1 MNSKLW
7 IRKALTLCMM
17 VALVATYSMVALA
30 NTGKAVGELIVT
42 GNSSGADAPFVIV
55 NGEAAKSG
63 RTIFS
68 SSTISTPDGAGAIVN
83 LGKAGKIELAPKTNL
98 TLSFD
103 NASISGELSTGSLTV
118 LNAAQS
124 VNIKTSTGETFVL
137 NSGETASAE
146 GVKTAAAD
154 HRDANGTCIDD
165 DKDGKL
171 DCDDEGG
178 AAWWIWAAIFGGAIA
193 GIVIAATSDNNRI
206 ALGGGTT
213 VVSPTR

>member
-42 GNSSGADAPFVIV
+42 GNNSGAEAPFVIV

-68 SSTISTPDGAGAIVN
+68 SSTISTPDESGAIVS
-83 LGKAGKIELAPKTNL
+83 LGKAGKIELAPKTTL

-103 NASISGELSTGSLTV
+103 STSINGELSSGSITV

-137 NSGETASAE
+137 NAGERASAE
-146 GVKTAAAD
+146 TGKTAD
-154 HRDANGTCIDD
+154 DDYKDASGKCIDA
-165 DKDGKL
+165 DKDGKEE
-171 DCDDEGG
+171 CDDG
-178 AAWWIWAAIFGGAIA
+178 AAWWIWALVFGGAA
-193 GIVIAATSDNNRI
+193 VGIVWAAINSNDFS
-206 ALGGGTT
+206 LGGGTT
-213 VVSPTR
+213 VVSPSR